1 MKNKYY
7 RINKI
12 LNNNAIEILENGT
25 EIIIIGNGVGFN
37 HKVNDYITMK
47 ENYKLYTLQNNL
59 LKIQFKALL
68 NEIPFKCIELTQE
81 IIDMA
86 KTDLNRNFNQGLLV
100 SLSDHINFVSKN
112 HLKGYGS
119 YSLVSEEIKR
129 FYHEEY
135 EVGLKALDLINRYY
149 QINLNKKEASAIA
162 FHLINA
168 EFNNNVS
175 KTTSILKSIDD
186 ILNIIEANFGLELP
200 EDSLYYSRLVIHLK
214 FFMQRVIKGEND
226 DENFEKLIISA
237 KSDINKKI
245 GITLDSIERY
255 LNEEFDY
262 VLSEAE
268 RFYLLVHIS
277 RII

>member
-12 LNNNAIEILENGT
+12 LNNNAIEILDNGT

-112 HLKGYGS
+112 YLKGYGS

-186 ILNIIEANFGLELP
+186 ILNIIEANLGLELP

-214 FFMQRVIKGEND
+214 FFMQRVIKGESD

>member
-100 SLSDHINFVSKN
+100 SLSDHINFVFKN
-112 HLKGYGS
+112 YLKGYGS

-214 FFMQRVIKGEND
+214 FFMQRVIKGESD

>member
-68 NEIPFKCIELTQE
+68 NEMPFKCIELTQE

-112 HLKGYGS
+112 YLKGYGS

-186 ILNIIEANFGLELP
+186 ILNIIEANLGLELQ

-214 FFMQRVIKGEND
+214 FFMQRVIKGESD

>member
-68 NEIPFKCIELTQE
+68 NEIPFKCSELTQE

-112 HLKGYGS
+112 YLKGYGS

-214 FFMQRVIKGEND
+214 FFMQRVIKGESD

>member
-112 HLKGYGS
+112 YLKGYGS

-214 FFMQRVIKGEND
+214 FFMQRVIKGESD

-237 KSDINKKI
+237 KSDINKKR

-255 LNEEFDY
+255 LTEEFDY

>member
-12 LNNNAIEILENGT
+12 LNNKAIEMLENGT

-112 HLKGYGS
+112 YLKGYGS

-186 ILNIIEANFGLELP
+186 ILNIIEANLGLELQ

-214 FFMQRVIKGEND
+214 FFMQRVIKGESD

>member
-1 MKNKYY
+1 MLKQLVRERK
-7 RINKI
+7 
-12 LNNNAIEILENGT
+12 LWETIEILENGT

-112 HLKGYGS
+112 YLKGYGS

-186 ILNIIEANFGLELP
+186 ILNIIEANLGLELQ

-214 FFMQRVIKGEND
+214 FFMQRVIKGESD

>member
-81 IIDMA
+81 IIYMA

-112 HLKGYGS
+112 YLKGYGS

-129 FYHEEY
+129 FYDEEY
-135 EVGLKALDLINRYY
+135 EVGLKALD
-149 QINLNKKEASAIA
+149 
-162 FHLINA
+162 
-168 EFNNNVS
+168 
-175 KTTSILKSIDD
+175 
-186 ILNIIEANFGLELP
+186 
-200 EDSLYYSRLVIHLK
+200 
-214 FFMQRVIKGEND
+214 
-226 DENFEKLIISA
+226 
-237 KSDINKKI
+237 
-245 GITLDSIERY
+245 
-255 LNEEFDY
+255 
-262 VLSEAE
+262 
-268 RFYLLVHIS
+268 
-277 RII
+277 

>member
-25 EIIIIGNGVGFN
+25 EIIIIGNGVGFY

-112 HLKGYGS
+112 YLKGYGS

-186 ILNIIEANFGLELP
+186 ILNIIEANLGLELQ

-214 FFMQRVIKGEND
+214 FFMQRVIKGESD